1 MLGIG
6 PVNGHFDR
14 CIALFD
20 EPFVE
25 SSTPGSAARA
35 ERVSPNVVRQLHAAR
50 LGDLAG
56 LPRSKVRGAVPVL
69 GAGLVC
75 WPPTASFTPRVFC
88 LAGCWLAFPVSGAGI
103 Q

>member
-1 MLGIG
+1 MLGVATI
-6 PVNGHFDR
+6 NGHFDR

-35 ERVSPNVVRQLHAAR
+35 KRVSPNVVRQLHAAR

-56 LPRSKVRGAVPVL
+56 FPRSKERGALPVL

-75 WPPTASFTPRVFC
+75 
-88 LAGCWLAFPVSGAGI
+88 
-103 Q
+103 